1 MSEIVIEALKLGND
15 LENKAKWCHQT
26 LGPAV
31 NKHSK
36 GNGFSSL
43 SHSIKFRLFFER
55 NDFLPIGDS
64 SVVTCF
70 LAKFKDS
77 NQC

>member
-1 MSEIVIEALKLGND
+1 MSEIVTEALKLGND

-43 SHSIKFRLFFER
+43 SHSIKLGFSLKEMIFS
-55 NDFLPIGDS
+55 P
-64 SVVTCF
+64 
-70 LAKFKDS
+70 
-77 NQC
+77 